1 VSDSEPKRAAD
12 PDTRARTHLANER
25 TFLAWLRTGLS
36 MIALGLGAAQFL
48 QPDLLSGFPVTTLFA
63 VLLIGGG
70 IAMVAVG
77 AVHYAEGRAEIDAG
91 SFKPLTRAVFIT
103 ATLVGVAGV
112 FTLFLVLLLR
122 RAN

>member
-1 VSDSEPKRAAD
+1 MSDSDRKRAAD

-70 IAMVAVG
+70 IAMVVVG
-77 AVHYAEGRAEIDAG
+77 AVHYAESRAEIDAG
-91 SFKPLTRAVFIT
+91 SFKPLTRAVVIT
-103 ATLVGVAGV
+103 AALVGVAGV